1 MFYNENWK
9 IIALIGELIIS
20 NKISEIDHI
29 KWIYIKVFVCFWSNV
44 RMNVPSSSQQRR
56 KNMFYACKV
65 SDVCKSGVHQK
76 RFIGLIKYNE

>member
-1 MFYNENWK
+1 MKDKSFDRRNNN
-9 IIALIGELIIS
+9 IVRFL
-20 NKISEIDHI
+20 EIDHM
-29 KWIYIKVFVCFWSNV
+29 KWIHVKVFVCFWSNV

-65 SDVCKSGVHQK
+65 SDVCKSGVYQK

>member
-1 MFYNENWK
+1 MKDNSFDRRTNNIVRFW
-9 IIALIGELIIS
+9 
-20 NKISEIDHI
+20 EIDHM
-29 KWIYIKVFVCFWSNV
+29 KWIHVKVFVCFWSNV

-65 SDVCKSGVHQK
+65 SDVCTSGVHQK